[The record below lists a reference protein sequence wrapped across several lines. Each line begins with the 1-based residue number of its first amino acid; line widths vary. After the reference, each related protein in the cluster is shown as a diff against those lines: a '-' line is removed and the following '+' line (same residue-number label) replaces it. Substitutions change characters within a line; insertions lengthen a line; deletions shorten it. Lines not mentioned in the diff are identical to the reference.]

1 MAPSSRPGHTESMHS
16 DEIRRVAASQK
27 INRAAVQAEC
37 GVAQAEGKHELANML
52 RALQIILED
61 AEANP
66 GVFSRA
72 KQIVPAW

>member
-1 MAPSSRPGHTESMHS
+1 MPRAGYTEPMNSN
-16 DEIRRVAASQK
+16 EILRVAQSQG
-27 INRAAVQAEC
+27 INRAAVQAEV
-37 GVAQAEGKHELANML
+37 GVAEAQGNHARANML

-72 KQIVPAW
+72 TVVTPGW